1 MGLKEIY
8 SSNTHCLD
16 KILKEH
22 KDKPIYLS
30 QAKQKVFFE
39 VDEYGT
45 YRVPMQ
51 RKYNNAS

>member
-8 SSNTHCLD
+8 NSKTHCLD
-16 KILKEH
+16 KILKKY
-22 KDKPIYLS
+22 KDKQIYLS

-39 VDEYGT
+39 LDEYGT

-51 RKYNNAS
+51 RKFILK